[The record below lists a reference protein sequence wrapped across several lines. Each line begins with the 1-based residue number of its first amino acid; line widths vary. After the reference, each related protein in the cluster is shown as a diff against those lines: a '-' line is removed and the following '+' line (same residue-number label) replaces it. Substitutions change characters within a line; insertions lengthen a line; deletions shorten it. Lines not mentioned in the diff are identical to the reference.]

1 MAEYNYTDSYINNS
15 SVRFL
20 GEMGP
25 NLIKIIKK
33 LLQNQELLRYLYYT
47 DKDPLKKA
55 VYDEHDELID
65 GHPDVTD
72 KMAYGHGDDSV
83 VRIIPVVGT
92 MDDSR
97 SIITLRVLRGIPSN
111 DNNEFLDIYFSI
123 EIFVPNEEWI
133 IKGDNLRPYA
143 IMGEVQRS
151 LEGKRINGLGEIRGS
166 GFAVNFFTEEISA
179 FIMNYRI
186 TQYN

>member
-1 MAEYNYTDSYINNS
+1 MDYIENS

-25 NLIKIIKK
+25 NLIKIVKRLLANDK
-33 LLQNQELLRYLYYT
+33 LLRLLWYT
-47 DKDPLKKA
+47 DKDPLA
-55 VYDEHDELID
+55 NDAA
-65 GHPDVTD
+65 HPNVDPKT
-72 KMAYGHGDDSV
+72 AYGNGDDSI

-92 MDDSR
+92 MENSR

-123 EIFVPNEEWI
+123 EIFVPNEEWM

-151 LEGKRINGLGEIRGS
+151 LEGKKINGLGEIRGS

>member
-1 MAEYNYTDSYINNS
+1 MDYIENS

-25 NLIKIIKK
+25 NLIKIVKRLLANDK
-33 LLQNQELLRYLYYT
+33 LLRLLWYT
-47 DKDPLKKA
+47 DKDPLA
-55 VYDEHDELID
+55 NDES
-65 GHPDVTD
+65 HPNVNPKT
-72 KMAYGHGDDSV
+72 AYGNGDDSI

-92 MDDSR
+92 MENSR

-123 EIFVPNEEWI
+123 EIFVPNEEWM

-151 LEGKRINGLGEIRGS
+151 LEGKKINGLGEIRGS

>member
-1 MAEYNYTDSYINNS
+1 MAAISDKKYIEQS

-25 NLIKIIKK
+25 NLIKVVKRLLANEK
-33 LLQNQELLRYLYYT
+33 LLKLLWYT
-47 DKDPLKKA
+47 DKDPLG
-55 VYDEHDELID
+55 E
-65 GHPDVTD
+65 D
-72 KMAYGHGDDSV
+72 KEPVSQKDAYGNGDDSII
-83 VRIIPVVGT
+83 RIIPVVGT
-92 MDDSR
+92 MDNSK

-111 DNNEFLDIYFSI
+111 NNNEFLDIYFSI
-123 EIFVPNEEWI
+123 EIFVPNEEWM

-151 LEGKRINGLGEIRGS
+151 LEGKKINGLGEIRGS

-179 FIMNYRI
+179 FIMNYKI